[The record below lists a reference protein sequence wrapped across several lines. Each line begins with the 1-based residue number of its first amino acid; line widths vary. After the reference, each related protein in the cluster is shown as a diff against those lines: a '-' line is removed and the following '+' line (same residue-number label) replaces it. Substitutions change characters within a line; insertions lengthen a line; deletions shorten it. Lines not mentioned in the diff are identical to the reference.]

1 MNYFEYTV
9 EVEVTEEIEKKTKVI
24 FDMVKDGRSPFNIYK
39 ISDEPIEG
47 DKNKEDSE
55 NKMTKTIRT
64 FTLTSLS
71 NINGIVL
78 QFFRGDCAKF
88 LCFYKTP
95 VIMF

>member
-39 ISDEPIEG
+39 ISDETIEG
-47 DKNKEDSE
+47 DKNKEDAE

-64 FTLTSLS
+64 FTLTS
-71 NINGIVL
+71 
-78 QFFRGDCAKF
+78 
-88 LCFYKTP
+88 
-95 VIMF
+95 

>member
-9 EVEVTEEIEKKTKVI
+9 EVEVTEEIEKKTKVL
-24 FDMVKDGRSPFNIYK
+24 FDMVKEGRSPFNIYK
-39 ISDEPIEG
+39 ISDETIEG
-47 DKNKEDSE
+47 DKNKEDAE

-71 NINGIVL
+71 NINAIVL

>member
-1 MNYFEYTV
+1 
-9 EVEVTEEIEKKTKVI
+9 
-24 FDMVKDGRSPFNIYK
+24 MVKDGRSPFNIYK

-47 DKNKEDSE
+47 DKNKDENE
-55 NKMTKTIRT
+55 NKTTKIIRT

-71 NINGIVL
+71 NINAIVL

>member
-9 EVEVTEEIEKKTKVI
+9 EVEVTDEIEKKTKVL

-47 DKNKEDSE
+47 DKNKDETD
-55 NKMTKTIRT
+55 NKTTKTIRT

-71 NINGIVL
+71 NINAIVL

>member
-9 EVEVTEEIEKKTKVI
+9 EVEVTEEIEKKTKVL
-24 FDMVKDGRSPFNIYK
+24 FDMVKEGRSPFNIYK
-39 ISDEPIEG
+39 ISDETIEG
-47 DKNKEDSE
+47 EKE
-55 NKMTKTIRT
+55 NKTNKTIRT

-71 NINGIVL
+71 NINSVVL

>member
-9 EVEVTEEIEKKTKVI
+9 EVEVTDEIEKKTKVI

-39 ISDEPIEG
+39 ISDESFEG
-47 DKNKEDSE
+47 DKNKDENE
-55 NKMTKTIRT
+55 NKTTKIIRT

-71 NINGIVL
+71 NINAIVL

>member
-1 MNYFEYTV
+1 MHYFEYTV
-9 EVEVTEEIEKKTKVI
+9 EVEVTDEIEKKTKVL

-39 ISDEPIEG
+39 ISDEPIEC
-47 DKNKEDSE
+47 DKNKDETE
-55 NKMTKTIRT
+55 NKKNKIIRT

-71 NINGIVL
+71 NINAIVL
-78 QFFRGDCAKF
+78 QFFRDDCAKF

>member
-1 MNYFEYTV
+1 V
-9 EVEVTEEIEKKTKVI
+9 EVEVTDEIEKKTKVI

-39 ISDEPIEG
+39 ISDETIEG
-47 DKNKEDSE
+47 DKNKDETE
-55 NKMTKTIRT
+55 NKTNKIIRT

-71 NINGIVL
+71 NINTIVL